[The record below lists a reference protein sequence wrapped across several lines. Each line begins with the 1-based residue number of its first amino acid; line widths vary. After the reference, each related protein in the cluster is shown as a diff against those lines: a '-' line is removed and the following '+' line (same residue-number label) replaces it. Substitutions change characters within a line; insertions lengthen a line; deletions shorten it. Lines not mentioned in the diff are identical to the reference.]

1 MLPEAAPAAAFVP
14 RALALKAQEV
24 LRTKLSPSLRALRM
38 QHKAALL
45 ASRGRWAMGSAGAA
59 AQGEQQ
65 QEQEA
70 EAEEQ
75 APEAA
80 VQTTAARLQRRLRS
94 QIGAASGRM
103 RATLF
108 PRRRV
113 DLEAPCAPADE
124 ADCNVEAAEEEE
136 QEWAENRESV
146 RQLPAASQRRPPPRP
161 RRLRLTHSL
170 LRPSLRSATH
180 SLLRS
185 ALRSATHSL
194 LRSALRSALPCSR
207 TKALAGPALACSRL
221 SAPRRAP

>member
-75 APEAA
+75 AA
-80 VQTTAARLQRRLRS
+80 VVTTAARLQRRLRS

-113 DLEAPCAPADE
+113 DLEAPSAPADG